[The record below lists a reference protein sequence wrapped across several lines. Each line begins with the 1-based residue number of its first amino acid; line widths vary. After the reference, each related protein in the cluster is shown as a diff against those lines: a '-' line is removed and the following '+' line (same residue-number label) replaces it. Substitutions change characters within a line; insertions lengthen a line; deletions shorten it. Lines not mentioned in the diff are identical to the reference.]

1 MIWHLVL
8 LKPRP
13 DLTAN
18 DRRGFVEAFRRA
30 VTDIPTVRGV
40 HFARRTTHGAGY
52 EQHGPDAADYLAV
65 IEFDDRTGL
74 ETYLSHPAHDEL
86 GACFGRSL
94 AAAMVYDFELLS
106 NDGNVSEVL
115 NHLIGDAGTAN

>member
-13 DLTAN
+13 DLAVT
-18 DRRGFVEAFRRA
+18 DRRAFAEAFRRA
-30 VTDIPTVRGV
+30 VTQVPTVRGV

-52 EQHGPDAADYLAV
+52 EQRAPDAADYLAV
-65 IEFDDRTGL
+65 IEFDDRAGL

-86 GACFGRSL
+86 AVCFGRSL
-94 AAAMVYDFELLS
+94 AAAMVYDFELLA
-106 NDGNVSEVL
+106 DRQDLERF
-115 NHLIGDAGTAN
+115 IGAV

>member
-13 DLTAN
+13 DLTAS
-18 DRRGFVEAFRRA
+18 DRRAFVEAFRRA
-30 VTDIPTVRGV
+30 VTEIPTVRAV
-40 HFARRTTHGAGY
+40 RFARRTTHGAAY
-52 EQHGPDAADYLAV
+52 EQRAHDVADYLAV
-65 IEFDDRTGL
+65 IEFDDRVGL

-86 GACFGRSL
+86 GLCFGRSL

-106 NDGNVSEVL
+106 EGKDISEVL
-115 NHLIGDAGTAN
+115 NPLIGD